1 MSKPFLLPLNAALNK
16 LHVTK
21 AELSKH
27 TSLSDDRISSMI
39 KRGVTL
45 EEAEIISQA
54 YAHHPSELWGEN
66 WVDAVLTMVDWQE
79 RGDDDCCK

>member
-1 MSKPFLLPLNAALNK
+1 MDKPFLLPLNVALNK

-27 TSLSDDRISSMI
+27 TSLEADRIDSML

-45 EEAEIISQA
+45 EEAEVISQA

-66 WVDAVLTMVDWQE
+66 WVDAVLTMVEWQE